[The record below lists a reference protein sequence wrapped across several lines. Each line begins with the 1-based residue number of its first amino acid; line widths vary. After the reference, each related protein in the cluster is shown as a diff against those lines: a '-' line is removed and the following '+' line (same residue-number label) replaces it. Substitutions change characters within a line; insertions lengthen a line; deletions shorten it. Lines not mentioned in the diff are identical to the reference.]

1 MVPVDLSG
9 NIGGIKSVEFT
20 TKSRPP
26 PVSFNLKAK
35 AALSTTLLLN
45 SLSLVTG
52 KTSDYFQIIVSPN
65 ISGIV
70 TDEASV
76 TAAIASASL
85 QYSVMI
91 NNVEGADQTPM
102 ELLQMIENEKETL
115 FLEVPDLDST
125 QDIGSTGKEQ
135 LYSEQAL
142 TYNPKVLEITTFS
155 IKFDISIQFT
165 GTAYGVIL
173 PSTEKAPS
181 VQQIKR
187 GLNAAN
193 IQTNSAHAA
202 SVVLTVN
209 AGHSYAIW
217 PHAELSFSF
226 LYHSTEYTAYF
237 AADRSTLGYSVLM
250 SGRNVLTVRVQT
262 SREIFTI
269 DESYKP
275 LSRSNLIGFEVGIL
289 VLLMIGL
296 L

>member
-1 MVPVDLSG
+1 
-9 NIGGIKSVEFT
+9 
-20 TKSRPP
+20 
-26 PVSFNLKAK
+26 
-35 AALSTTLLLN
+35 
-45 SLSLVTG
+45 VT
-52 KTSDYFQIIVSPN
+52 PN

-91 NNVEGADQTPM
+91 NNVEGADETPM
-102 ELLQMIENEKETL
+102 ELLQMIEDEKETL
-115 FLEVPDLDST
+115 FIEIPDLDAT
-125 QDIGSTGKEQ
+125 QDIGSTGSEQ

-142 TYNPKVLEITTFS
+142 TYDPKVLEITTFS
-155 IKFDISIQFT
+155 VKFDISIQFT

-173 PSTEKAPS
+173 PSTDPAPS

-187 GLNAAN
+187 GLNSAN

-202 SVVLTVN
+202 NVGLTVN

-217 PHAELSFSF
+217 PHAQLAFSF

-250 SGRNVLTVRVQT
+250 SGLNVLTVKVQT

-269 DESYKP
+269 DSSYKP
-275 LSRSNLIGFEVGIL
+275 LSRGNLMGVGVGML
-289 VLLMIGL
+289 VLLMISML
-296 L
+296 